1 MRSYNYHT
9 VAKFV
14 FLNQEI
20 GQKSAA
26 LGPKDV
32 YKMSTDALA
41 LACRAS
47 QAERPR
53 PHSKNIKIERKQK
66 KFETFQ
72 TISASKG

>member
-32 YKMSTDALA
+32 YCMSTDALA

-47 QAERPR
+47 QAK
-53 PHSKNIKIERKQK
+53 H
-66 KFETFQ
+66 
-72 TISASKG
+72 